1 MIKNMTT
8 IVDEYDIDKYDGDDF
23 LRTTKRFHLFLSPPP
38 IQLGLPPRRPSGCA
52 TALRFALVMMTMVKM
67 MRTMTMTMMMMMVSM
82 VKTSV
87 IKKMTIRFGV
97 SVIENMYIG
106 NCCRIAVSNED
117 GGILQMMKL
126 SPGGR
131 K

>member
-1 MIKNMTT
+1 MNNIHRRF
-8 IVDEYDIDKYDGDDF
+8 IEYDGDDL
-23 LRTTKRFHLFLSPPP
+23 LRTTKRFHLCLSPPP

-52 TALRFALVMMTMVKM
+52 TALRFALVMM
-67 MRTMTMTMMMMMVSM
+67 RTMTMTMMMMMVSM
-82 VKTSV
+82 VTTSV
-87 IKKMTIRFGV
+87 MTKIRFGV

-106 NCCRIAVSNED
+106 NCCRIAVSNEV